1 MKKSASRVLAVA
13 VAAGAML
20 AGQSALAAAGD
31 WIIRGGATLVAPN
44 DDSGYVNVPALGGN
58 TGSKVSVGNDV
69 KPSFTVT
76 YMVTDNL
83 GVELIGALPF
93 EHEVDAKGGGLDG
106 LGHIADV
113 KHLPPTLSLQYHFP
127 LGQFRPYVGAGL
139 NYTVFF
145 DEKPTASLRDA
156 GFTKV
161 SLDDSFG
168 YALQVGVDYDLGNNW
183 LLNADVRY
191 IDIETEAKLSGPGGQ
206 TGSVDNIEINP
217 VVFTLAVGKRF

>member
-1 MKKSASRVLAVA
+1 MKNSASRVLAVA
-13 VAAGAML
+13 VAAGAL
-20 AGQSALAAAGD
+20 LVGQNALAAAGD
-31 WIIRGGATLVAPN
+31 WIIRGGVTMVTPN
-44 DDSGYVNVPALGGN
+44 DDSGEVIAGGP

-69 KPSFTVT
+69 KPSFTIT
-76 YMVTDNL
+76 YMLTDNL

-93 EHEVDAKGGGLDG
+93 EHEVDVEGGALAGMG

-127 LGQFRPYVGAGL
+127 LGQFRPYVGAGI
-139 NYTVFF
+139 NYTMFF
-145 DEKPTASLRDA
+145 EEKVTDPTLRTMYDKISL
-156 GFTKV
+156 K
-161 SLDDSFG
+161 DSFG

-191 IDIETEAKLSGPGGQ
+191 IDIETEARLSGASG
-206 TGSVDNIEINP
+206 TATVDNIEINP